1 MKLSLGPIQYFWD
14 RQTVFDFYREIEDLP
29 VDIVYLGE
37 TVCSKR
43 RALRLE
49 DWLEIGERLAA
60 TGKEVVLSTL
70 TLIEAESEVSAMRR
84 VIGNGRFAVEANDLG
99 AAGMAHGQRF
109 VSGPHVNV
117 YNAEALAVMAEAGAV
132 RWVVPFELSRAM
144 LEKILA
150 ARPAGVETEMLAFGR
165 LALAFSARCF
175 TARAHNLPK
184 DDCGF
189 RCRDY
194 PEGMPLQT
202 QEQKSF
208 LAVNGIQVQ
217 SASVYSLLG
226 EIDDLRSL
234 GGAVLGPAPRGPRR
248 GPLAADGASADSSIG
263 PRRGPRAKYGASADS
278 PLSATAE
285 VIRSFRAVLD
295 GRQAPAEAGEQIA
308 RLVPMGLCD
317 GYWHGL
323 PGMNPVHGV
332 AG

>member
-1 MKLSLGPIQYFWD
+1 
-14 RQTVFDFYREIEDLP
+14 
-29 VDIVYLGE
+29 
-37 TVCSKR
+37 
-43 RALRLE
+43 
-49 DWLEIGERLAA
+49 
-60 TGKEVVLSTL
+60 VLSTL

-144 LEKILA
+144 LEMILA

-234 GGAVLGPAPRGPRR
+234 GVDVLRLTPM
-248 GPLAADGASADSSIG
+248 G
-263 PRRGPRAKYGASADS
+263 PRRGPRARDVAFADS
-278 PLSATAE
+278 PPSPCGRGSEGEGAGVATSLASSNAINVPSLTLSPTLTLTDLIVPAAGDGTSIVALSDSRVRRESSAWTASPGLTMTS
-285 VIRSFRAVLD
+285 ITGTSSKPPMSGILISMVLD
-295 GRQAPAEAGEQIA
+295 IF
-308 RLVPMGLCD
+308 L
-317 GYWHGL
+317 
-323 PGMNPVHGV
+323 
-332 AG
+332 

>member
-1 MKLSLGPIQYFWD
+1 MKLSLGPIQYYWD
-14 RQTVFDFYREIEDLP
+14 RGTVFDYYREVEDLP

-43 RALRLE
+43 RGLRPE

-84 VIGNGRFAVEANDLG
+84 VIENGRFAVEANDLG
-99 AAGMAHGQRF
+99 AVNMAHGKRF
-109 VSGPHVNV
+109 VSGPHINV
-117 YNAEALAVMAEAGAV
+117 YNLEALALMAEAGAR
-132 RWVVPFELSRAM
+132 RWVVPFELSRTM

-150 ARPAGVETEMLAFGR
+150 ARPAGIETEMLAFGR
-165 LALAFSARCF
+165 LPLAFSARCF
-175 TARAHNLPK
+175 TARAYNLPK

-202 QEQKSF
+202 QEQKTF
-208 LAVNGIQVQ
+208 LTVNGIQVQ
-217 SASVYSLLG
+217 SAAVYSLLG
-226 EIDDLRSL
+226 EIEDLRAL
-234 GGAVLGPAPRGPRR
+234 GVDVLRLAPPLPR
-248 GPLAADGASADSSIG
+248 
-263 PRRGPRAKYGASADS
+263 
-278 PLSATAE
+278 ATAE

-295 GRQAPAEAGEQIA
+295 GRQAPAEAGAQIA
-308 RLVPMGLCD
+308 RLAQVDLCD

-323 PGMNPVHGV
+323 PGMNPSHGA

>member
-1 MKLSLGPIQYFWD
+1 MKLSLAPIQYYWD
-14 RQTVFDFYREIEDLP
+14 RGTVFDYYREVEDLP

-43 RALRLE
+43 RALRPE

-70 TLIEAESEVSAMRR
+70 TLIESESEVSAMRR
-84 VIGNGRFAVEANDLG
+84 VIENGRFAVEANDLG
-99 AAGMAHGQRF
+99 AVNMAHGQRF
-109 VSGPHVNV
+109 VSGPHINI
-117 YNAEALAVMAEAGAV
+117 YNPEALALMAETGAC
-132 RWVVPFELSRAM
+132 RWVVPFELSRTM
-144 LEKILA
+144 LEMILA
-150 ARPAGVETEMLAFGR
+150 ARPAGIETEMLAFGR
-165 LALAFSARCF
+165 LPLAFSARCF
-175 TARAHNLPK
+175 TARAYNLSK

-208 LAVNGIQVQ
+208 LTVNGIQVQ

-226 EIDDLRSL
+226 ETEDLRAL
-234 GGAVLGPAPRGPRR
+234 GVDVLRLAP
-248 GPLAADGASADSSIG
+248 L
-263 PRRGPRAKYGASADS
+263 PRA
-278 PLSATAE
+278 TAQ
-285 VIRSFRAVLD
+285 VIRSFRSVLD
-295 GRQAPAEAGEQIA
+295 GRQAPAEAGAQIA
-308 RLVPMGLCD
+308 RLAQVDLCD

-323 PGMNPVHGV
+323 PGMNQSRYA